1 MYTLR
6 TAGWEGFKTLLPIYL
21 DHLINPTLTD
31 EACLT
36 EVYHIDGKGEEKELY
51 LVKCKGWK
59 INHGLFYT
67 KMQET
72 LYDKNSGYSSET
84 GGLMSELR
92 HLTSDKIREF
102 HKSMYR
108 PENLCVIIT
117 GSIDQDELLEIMTEF
132 DNELPSSTNMGTF
145 KRPFVDSKHDEPLE
159 EVIVEEVE
167 FPKMMKP
174 LVNYQFLGLDQCV
187 MIH

>member
-1 MYTLR
+1 
-6 TAGWEGFKTLLPIYL
+6 
-21 DHLINPTLTD
+21 
-31 EACLT
+31 
-36 EVYHIDGKGEEKELY
+36 
-51 LVKCKGWK
+51 
-59 INHGLFYT
+59 
-67 KMQET
+67 
-72 LYDKNSGYSSET
+72 
-84 GGLMSELR
+84 MSELR

-167 FPKMMKP
+167 FPENDETIGELSISWIGPVCNDTLTNLAVDMVGAYFSDSPISIFNKNLIEIEHP
-174 LVNYQFLGLDQCV
+174 LATEVYYDTDDFTV
-187 MIH
+187 PH